1 MNIYFK
7 ISFLICSFFISSC
20 SSGNNSEK
28 KFIKRE
34 KSVYVF
40 ENKNDIELSSEINY
54 SRFAPVNQ
62 LKLKEIPISL
72 GKIINN
78 IEKKGYK
85 NSDELINEKHFEVI
99 DYGLTM
105 KKIYFFNNGGDVPD
119 FFSEIYATNSKF
131 NQLKSVRLNLSMG
144 YNGNKFEEI
153 NLDTE
158 IPVSLISSLDI
169 ADEDESRY
177 IYQTILNKHV
187 LNIRNN
193 INEYCKY
200 LVTTRINFKD
210 YWLELNTERI
220 KNNTYFNIYKSEDNP
235 KKCDF

>member
-1 MNIYFK
+1 M
-7 ISFLICSFFISSC
+7 
-20 SSGNNSEK
+20 
-28 KFIKRE
+28 
-34 KSVYVF
+34 
-40 ENKNDIELSSEINY
+40 
-54 SRFAPVNQ
+54 
-62 LKLKEIPISL
+62 
-72 GKIINN
+72 
-78 IEKKGYK
+78 
-85 NSDELINEKHFEVI
+85 
-99 DYGLTM
+99 
-105 KKIYFFNNGGDVPD
+105 PD

-177 IYQTILNKHV
+177 IYQKILNKHV

>member
-1 MNIYFK
+1 
-7 ISFLICSFFISSC
+7 
-20 SSGNNSEK
+20 NNSEK

-99 DYGLTM
+99 DYG
-105 KKIYFFNNGGDVPD
+105 
-119 FFSEIYATNSKF
+119 
-131 NQLKSVRLNLSMG
+131 
-144 YNGNKFEEI
+144 
-153 NLDTE
+153 
-158 IPVSLISSLDI
+158 
-169 ADEDESRY
+169 
-177 IYQTILNKHV
+177 
-187 LNIRNN
+187 
-193 INEYCKY
+193 
-200 LVTTRINFKD
+200 
-210 YWLELNTERI
+210 
-220 KNNTYFNIYKSEDNP
+220 
-235 KKCDF
+235 